1 VVCVAFGVASVIP
14 MAAVAQEAPQPQP
27 AVDEGST
34 GPTGEVLRAAG
45 GQTYYLDCAAP
56 SDAADGK
63 AATSAWATLSRANN
77 ADLQP
82 GDALLLKRGCTWQ
95 GPLNAR
101 WNGADGRPITI
112 SAYGEGDRPM
122 IQNSSTQIVVTGTN
136 LVIDNMKVRSDG
148 DAADTKCKDNPI
160 GNRTGISFEAGATND
175 TVRNSVISDLA
186 SGVHF
191 TTRANHNKLLHN
203 ELSNNIMMF
212 DADPYQNDG
221 GAQAILLQGDYNEI
235 AYNRIFGSMACST
248 RYGTD
253 GTAIELYGGQN
264 NSIHHNTTWNN
275 ANFTEVSLP
284 RTTVNVFAYNLVN
297 GHSAVTVHDGTTR
310 TIVLNNVFYSTGG
323 SGDNGVVC
331 APCSGDVMTFKNNI
345 VWGFGALSTGGTSAD
360 EGYNIYWAP
369 NGHPYLDGPI
379 SPTSRVADPMFVN
392 PGVDFHVEEDSP
404 ALGAGSMD
412 SVSLGWQHDL
422 NLTPVPQAGAPS
434 VGVYELP

>member
-1 VVCVAFGVASVIP
+1 VVSVVFGVAAVIP
-14 MAAVAQEAPQPQP
+14 VAAVAQEAPQLQP
-27 AVDEGST
+27 ALNEGST
-34 GPTGEVLRAAG
+34 GPTDEVLAAAS
-45 GQTYYLDCAAP
+45 GQTYYVDCAVAG
-56 SDAADGK
+56 DAADGK
-63 AATSAWATLSRANN
+63 APSSAWATLSRAN
-77 ADLQP
+77 AAELQP
-82 GDALLLKRGCTWQ
+82 GDALLLKRGCAWQ

-101 WNGADGRPITI
+101 WNGSGDRPITI
-112 SAYGEGDRPM
+112 GAYGQGDRPL
-122 IQNSSTQIVVTGTN
+122 IQNSSTQVVVTGTN
-136 LVIDNMKVRSDG
+136 QLIDNLRVRSDP
-148 DAADTKCKDNPI
+148 DSLDTKCKDNPI
-160 GNRTGISFEAGATND
+160 GNRTGISFEAGATNN
-175 TVRNSVISDLA
+175 TVRNAVITDLS

-191 TTRANHNKLLHN
+191 TTRATYNKLLHS

-212 DADPYQNDG
+212 DADPYKNDG

-235 AYNRIFGSMACST
+235 AYNDIFGSMACST

-264 NSIHHNTTWNN
+264 NSIHHNSTWNN
-275 ANFTEVSLP
+275 ANFTEISLP

-310 TIVLNNVFYSTGG
+310 TIVINNVFYSTGG

-331 APCSGDVMTFKNNI
+331 APCSGNVMTFKNNI
-345 VWGFGALSTGGTSAD
+345 VWGYGALSTGGTSAD

-369 NGHPYLDGPI
+369 NGHPYFDGPI
-379 SPTSRVADPMFVN
+379 SPTSLVADPMFVN
-392 PGVDFHVEEDSP
+392 PGVDFHVEGDSP
-404 ALGAGSMD
+404 ALGAGSME